1 VTAPV
6 AGFPAR
12 PPVRPLVAAA
22 APNPNPDLEETTEA
36 MTEPSPREY
45 RVDPGS
51 ATRLALH
58 VMDDLWVDCTR
69 DRALTAQDV
78 EGWTR
83 LAPVA
88 PVSLLADLERG
99 DRG

>member
-1 VTAPV
+1 MPD
-6 AGFPAR
+6 PA
-12 PPVRPLVAAA
+12 
-22 APNPNPDLEETTEA
+22 
-36 MTEPSPREY
+36 PREY

-51 ATRLALH
+51 ATRIALH

-88 PVSLLADLERG
+88 PVSPLADLERG